1 MAVATFCLIH
11 GNWHDGSSWDPVV
24 SALGERGHQAVA
36 PDLPFEVAENTWED
50 RVRPPL
56 DLLDGAEGPVVVVG
70 HSAASGYAAIVA
82 ERAPAQ
88 LLVYLCP
95 RLAEFDHPP
104 GEPRVFRET
113 LSFPPR
119 RDDGAI
125 VWDPDDAIK
134 QMYPRL
140 GPDTARSLAARLRP
154 TAPPAGEFPLKRQVD
169 LPTELIYATD
179 DEFFEPDY
187 ERFISRELLGV
198 EPVEIPGGH
207 FPMAE
212 NPEGLADVLDRLAL
226 RSAS

>member
-1 MAVATFCLIH
+1 MATFCLLH
-11 GNWHDGSSWDPVV
+11 GNWHDGSCWDRLAP
-24 SALGERGHQAVA
+24 ALQQRGHEVVA
-36 PDLPFEVAENTWED
+36 PDLPVEDADTDWDD
-50 RVRPPL
+50 RVRPAL
-56 DLLDGAEGPVVVVG
+56 VGLEGANRPMVVVG

-88 LLVYLCP
+88 LLIYLCP

-113 LSFPPR
+113 LSIPPR

-125 VWDPDDAIK
+125 VWEPDDAMR

-140 GPDTARSLAARLRP
+140 DPETARALAARLRA
-154 TAPPAGEFPLKRQVD
+154 TAPAAGEFPLELPPD
-169 LPTELIYATD
+169 LPTALIYAAD

-187 ERFISRELLGV
+187 ERFIARELLGI
-198 EPVEIPGGH
+198 EPIEIPGGH

-212 NPEGLADVLDRLAL
+212 DPERLADVLDRV
-226 RSAS
+226 AS

>member
-1 MAVATFCLIH
+1 M
-11 GNWHDGSSWDPVV
+11 
-24 SALGERGHQAVA
+24 
-36 PDLPFEVAENTWED
+36 
-50 RVRPPL
+50 
-56 DLLDGAEGPVVVVG
+56 VVVG

-88 LLVYLCP
+88 LLIYLCP

-104 GEPRVFRET
+104 EEPRVFRET

-125 VWDPDDAIK
+125 VWEPEDAMR

-140 GPDTARSLAARLRP
+140 DPETARALAARLRP
-154 TAPPAGEFPLKRQVD
+154 TAPPAGEFPLERPPD
-169 LPTELIYATD
+169 LPTALIYAAD

-187 ERFISRELLGV
+187 ERFIARELLGI
-198 EPVEIPGGH
+198 EPIEIPGGH

-212 NPEGLADVLDRLAL
+212 DPERLADVLDRV
-226 RSAS
+226 AS

>member
-1 MAVATFCLIH
+1 V
-11 GNWHDGSSWDPVV
+11 DDP
-24 SALGERGHQAVA
+24 ET
-36 PDLPFEVAENTWED
+36 TWED

-56 DLLDGAEGPVVVVG
+56 DLLEDADGPIVVVG

-113 LSFPPR
+113 LSMPPR

-125 VWDPDDAIK
+125 VWEPDDAIR

-140 GPDTARSLAARLRP
+140 DPGTAHELAARLRP
-154 TAPPAGEFPLKRQVD
+154 TAPPAGEFPLDRHPDVTTA
-169 LPTELIYATD
+169 LVYATD
-179 DEFFEPDY
+179 DEFFEPTY
-187 ERFISRELLGV
+187 ERFIARELLGA
-198 EPVEIPGGH
+198 EPIEIPGGH

-212 NPEGLADVLDRLAL
+212 DAEGLADVLDRLT
-226 RSAS
+226 S

>member
-1 MAVATFCLIH
+1 MATFCLLH
-11 GNWHDGSSWDPVV
+11 GNWHDGSCWDRLAP
-24 SALGERGHQAVA
+24 ALQQRGHEVVA
-36 PDLPFEVAENTWED
+36 PDLPVEDADTDWDD
-50 RVRPPL
+50 RVRPAL
-56 DLLDGAEGPVVVVG
+56 VGLEGANRPMVVVG

-88 LLVYLCP
+88 LLIYLCP

-125 VWDPDDAIK
+125 VWEPENAIA

-140 GPDTARSLAARLRP
+140 EPETARALAARLRP
-154 TAPPAGEFPLKRQVD
+154 TAPPAGEFPLERHPD
-169 LPTELIYATD
+169 LATALVYATD

-187 ERFISRELLGV
+187 ERFIARELLGI
-198 EPVEIPGGH
+198 EPIEIPGGH

-212 NPEGLADVLDRLAL
+212 DPERLADVLDRV
-226 RSAS
+226 AS